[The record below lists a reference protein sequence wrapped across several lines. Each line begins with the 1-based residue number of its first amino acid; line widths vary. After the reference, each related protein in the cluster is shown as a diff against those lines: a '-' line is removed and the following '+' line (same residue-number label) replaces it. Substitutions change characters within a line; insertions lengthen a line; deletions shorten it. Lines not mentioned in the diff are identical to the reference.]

1 MAKSPDEVRFD
12 RRVAATIVAFLGTV
26 MIGPATSCLCIGGHF
41 SSAHLVVTLIVLA
54 WGLFALATYRNRRER
69 IIGWIAFA
77 VASFAWF
84 LEWSGNSIHL
94 FRTRDIIGI
103 MDYLGF

>member
-1 MAKSPDEVRFD
+1 MAKSPDEIRFD
-12 RRVAATIVAFLGTV
+12 RRVAATIVAFLVICMMAVGCHGTY
-26 MIGPATSCLCIGGHF
+26 HF
-41 SSAHLVVTLIVLA
+41 HIEQLVVTLIILA

-84 LEWSGNSIHL
+84 IEWSGNSIFL
-94 FRTRDIIGI
+94 FRSRDIISL
-103 MDYLGF
+103 MEYLGY